1 MKTFEDI
8 LAQCLESIE
17 NGESVEACLERHPE
31 HARELEPLLRL
42 AVTLQRTEPPRLS
55 PTAFA
60 RGRELVVQAA
70 AAHQRNRHRTGRT
83 TIISFFRRGR
93 RAYSRPSRTSKW
105 TSQAAAIAAAVVLT
119 LASTVWASSNSLPGT
134 PLYGVKRATENVQ
147 SLLYLSPEAKANWH
161 ASLAA
166 RRLEEALELQRQGQ
180 SVPPELL
187 AEAEQELREALAL
200 SAALPPD
207 RREALLRQWLAELQ
221 QLKDEMPAD
230 HQMLQVLDETTD
242 ELRTLLQLPVTPTPT
257 QVPVS
262 SPSPTPSALAV
273 PGTAPDMTATPPP
286 PPLSTPAS
294 PTNTPVSPT
303 SAPVPPTSTPVPP
316 TSTSTP
322 VPSTNTPIPP
332 TSTPVPPTST
342 PVLPTSTPVAP
353 TNTPVPPTNT
363 PVPPTSTP
371 IPPTSTPA
379 PPVQVEIEFKGTV
392 ESISG
397 NIWRIAGRQVIV
409 TAQTSI
415 EGQPEVGDVVEVR
428 AARQS
433 DGTLLALRIKVE
445 EKHEDEEEH
454 EGAPTPTKT
463 PKPDEDEEH
472 EPPKPTETPKPEE
485 TPDAG
490 DDDHGGPGGGDE
502 DSDGPG
508 GGDEGNGNDRGGGP
522 GGGDEGD
529 DDSHGGPGGGDGS
542 SDEDENHNDLD

>member
-17 NGESVEACLERHPE
+17 NGESVEACLERYPE

-119 LASTVWASSNSLPGT
+119 LASTVWASGNSLPGT

-166 RRLEEALELQRQGQ
+166 RRLEEATELQRQGQ
-180 SVPPELL
+180 PVPPELL

-294 PTNTPVSPT
+294 PTNTPV
-303 SAPVPPTSTPVPP
+303 
-316 TSTSTP
+316 
-322 VPSTNTPIPP
+322 PP

-342 PVLPTSTPVAP
+342 PVP
-353 TNTPVPPTNT
+353 TNTPA
-363 PVPPTSTP
+363 PPTSTP

-445 EKHEDEEEH
+445 EKNEGKDE
-454 EGAPTPTKT
+454 GPPPPTKT
-463 PKPDEDEEH
+463 PEPDEDEEH
-472 EPPKPTETPKPEE
+472 EPPKPTETPQPEE

-490 DDDHGGPGGGDE
+490 DGHGGPGGGDEGNDDGHGGPGGGDEGNDDDQGGGDEGNDDDQGGGPGGGDE
-502 DSDGPG
+502 DSDDGHGGAG
-508 GGDEGNGNDRGGGP
+508 GGDEGNDG
-522 GGGDEGD
+522 
-529 DDSHGGPGGGDGS
+529 HGGRGGGDGS